1 VATVI
6 KLKRSETPSQI
17 PGSGSLEV
25 GELAMN
31 ITDGKFYT
39 KNSSGTVVEVG
50 GAGSVT
56 LQDVTTNGAITT
68 NNITLNGSDIIFEGA
83 LENAFETT
91 LTVIEPTGDR
101 TISLPNK
108 SGTVALEEVRQTF
121 HALRRTQDG
130 KLYYTLRDK
139 YVGTFSNDGGVTEL
153 SSDAD
158 YVAVEEEF
166 ISGGDE
172 IFVGDGSTVSFTLS
186 KSYPSGSADRLA
198 VFVNDV
204 RKVATKDYTVSG
216 TTLTFTSAPNL
227 GSYVQNS
234 QIVVKQIKKEYK
246 NEVSDTYQ
254 QYKFEVGRN
263 YYQLNSDGKLV
274 KSENNDITVDEAN
287 FPDDV
292 TDNDFASYNGASIV
306 NPTTYSV

>member
-1 VATVI
+1 MTTVI
-6 KLKRSETPSQI
+6 KPKRSEVLASQPSAGQ
-17 PGSGSLEV
+17 LEV
-25 GELAMN
+25 GELAIN
-31 ITDGKFYT
+31 LADGKMYS
-39 KNSSGTVVEVG
+39 KNSSGTVLEVG

-56 LQDVTTNGAITT
+56 LQEVTNNGASTTNDILLNLGA
-68 NNITLNGSDIIFEGA
+68 NLVFEGNLA
-83 LENAFETT
+83 NAFETT

-158 YVAVEEEF
+158 YVAAEEEYILGKDDTF
-166 ISGGDE
+166 T
-172 IFVGDGSTVSFTLS
+172 GDGSDTTFTLS
-186 KSYPSGSADRLA
+186 DTGREADQIA
-198 VFVNDV
+198 VFVDRARQIANE
-204 RKVATKDYTVSG
+204 DYTVSG
-216 TTLTFTSAPNL
+216 STLTFTRAPHNNAEIF
-227 GSYVQNS
+227 VRA
-234 QIVVKQIKKEYK
+234 IKKEYK

-274 KSENNDITVDEAN
+274 KLENNDITVDEAN